1 MRENPPRRN
10 HRPSRCSGRCCGK
23 TVPAELRGAGT
34 RRARISHVSRVAC
47 SRWCVALSS
56 VVLGLAGCGS
66 TKAPAPAATVVTPQA
81 PVQTRGEA
89 HRLVIATAS
98 CWLGG
103 LWSDALGERLEARS
117 RGIQMRCDQ
126 VLQTVFGAVNPLGYA
141 QLRAL
146 EPRIVDDIATQ
157 VRILAAR
164 DDVDRKHAED
174 LVKLLLALSD
184 AQRENVL
191 ARDAADD
198 VKRDEEI
205 ASTHGE
211 RMIDKAQAGVL
222 LRRTA
227 GIEALLSRKGDLEH
241 EARGLGLLCALDRLE
256 ISRRLPKHL
265 KVYAVGGPFER
276 VFGVA
281 PPPVSDDPTA
291 PIPTG
296 EWPGYLAAVA
306 AAAGHPVPEDA
317 TQAIDRETL
326 AWGGVLAGFAE
337 RLRVEARAV
346 PGGTALPD
354 VLYRV
359 AMRLDQEHATLLE
372 LFHNESAQRR

>member
-1 MRENPPRRN
+1 M
-10 HRPSRCSGRCCGK
+10 
-23 TVPAELRGAGT
+23 
-34 RRARISHVSRVAC
+34 SRVAC

-56 VVLGLAGCGS
+56 VVLGLAGCRS

-81 PVQTRGEA
+81 QAETRGEA
-89 HRLVIATAS
+89 HRLVIAAAS

-103 LWSDALGERLEARS
+103 LWSDALGERLDARS
-117 RGIQMRCDQ
+117 RGIQMRCDA
-126 VLQTVFGAVNPLGYA
+126 VLQSVFGAVNPLGYA

-146 EPRIVDDIATQ
+146 EPRVVDDIATR
-157 VRILAAR
+157 VRLVAAR
-164 DDVDRKHAED
+164 DGVDRTHADD
-174 LVKLLLALSD
+174 LVKLLNALSD

-198 VKRDEEI
+198 VKRDEEV

-211 RMIDKAQAGVL
+211 RMIDKAQAAVV
-222 LRRTA
+222 LRRTS
-227 GIEALLSRKGDLEH
+227 GIEGLLARKGDLAH

-265 KVYAVGGPFER
+265 KMYAVGGPFER

-281 PPPVSDDPTA
+281 PPPVSDNPTA

-296 EWPGYLAAVA
+296 ERPGYLAAVA

-317 TQAIDRETL
+317 TRPIDRETL

-337 RLRVEARAV
+337 RLRVEARAIP
-346 PGGTALPD
+346 PGTPLPD
-354 VLYRV
+354 VLMRV
-359 AMRLDQEHATLLE
+359 AMRLDREHATLLE
-372 LFHNESAQRR
+372 LFHDESNHPG